1 MGNPLR
7 ERRSAAEWSAGSQVI
22 EIAEKLGSFELL
34 SSIVEADLA
43 VLDAAKIPADWRDAE
58 ITGQLEF
65 GFADAQQMLPKVKCR
80 VAVSVDAVCQR
91 CLELFQLPLEA
102 EADLLLLALEQDADG
117 YDEIE
122 VWELEESLLRPQDI
136 VEEMLT
142 MALPFS
148 AMHAESA
155 ACRAL
160 SSETAESAEKMTT
173 PFAALREQMATDNED
188 SA

>member
-22 EIAEKLGSFELL
+22 EIADKICNFEKLST
-34 SSIVEADLA
+34 IVEADLA
-43 VLDAAKIPADWRDAE
+43 ALDADKIPADWCDAE
-58 ITGQLEF
+58 VAGQLKF
-65 GFADAQQMLPKVKCR
+65 GFADAQQLLPMVKCR
-80 VAVSVDAVCQR
+80 VAVTVGAVCQR
-91 CLELFQLPLEA
+91 CLEVFQLLLEA

-117 YDEIE
+117 YDEFE

-136 VEEMLT
+136 VEEMLI

-148 AMHAESA
+148 AMHVESA
-155 ACRAL
+155 ACKAL
-160 SSETAESAEKMTT
+160 SPVAAGNAEKTTT
-173 PFAALREQMATDNED
+173 PFAALREQMVKDNEG